1 MKRITDFRVGELRI
15 PAERFPLPPRVA
27 QMLRL
32 YSGPGQWESNVAVF
46 FPSTAWPKLRP
57 RCWRSWRTPP
67 AIRSRAMCQKPRQRR
82 AA

>member
-32 YSGPGQWESNVAVF
+32 YSGLGRWEGSPHAPGSVAIFELPVYR
-46 FPSTAWPKLRP
+46 LEE
-57 RCWRSWRTPP
+57 
-67 AIRSRAMCQKPRQRR
+67 IE
-82 AA
+82 AAFEDAAGDVLS

>member
-32 YSGPGQWESNVAVF
+32 YSGPGRWERDVALFELPVYRL
-46 FPSTAWPKLRP
+46 AEIE
-57 RCWRSWRTPP
+57 
-67 AIRSRAMCQKPRQRR
+67 AAMLEELEDV
-82 AA
+82 AGEDH